1 MSSATACSSCR
12 SARDPGQ
19 PARNDNRTLRSGLS
33 TFRST
38 RQMLCQVPSANRPPR
53 TGTVAYGGTSAGIT
67 WERPCPRL
75 PCRCCQ
81 RSSAGRRS
89 PSAVRRSSSLP
100 APVSMIAIPAVACGT
115 NTCSRPSPSSAT
127 NSWQRRVRS
136 WIASSSPVRTLI
148 VSLRKALL
156 DPLHLGGE
164 LSVVPRPD
172 IGLQHQ
178 ADTWGGRGDDVH
190 GLLDHRHHL
199 VPLPL
204 DVGEH
209 GIGLA
214 GEAGGAHDTDRL
226 GDRLAHA
233 TTLVPIGR
241 ADAEGDEHGLSAS
254 AGFGGRTA

>member
-19 PARNDNRTLRSGLS
+19 PATNDSRTSRSGLS

-53 TGTVAYGGTSAGIT
+53 TGTVTYGGTSAGIT

-100 APVSMIAIPAVACGT
+100 APVSIIAMPAVACGT
-115 NTCSRPSPSSAT
+115 NTCSRPSPSPAT
-127 NSWQRRVRS
+127 NSCHRRVRS
-136 WIASSSPVRTLI
+136 WIASPSPVRTLI

-156 DPLHLGGE
+156 DPLDLGGE
-164 LSVVPRPD
+164 LFVVPRPD
-172 IGLQHQ
+172 VGLQHPP
-178 ADTWGGRGDDVH
+178 DTWRRRGHDVH

-214 GEAGGAHDTDRL
+214 GEAGGTNDADRL
-226 GDRLAHA
+226 RDRLAHA
-233 TTLVPIGR
+233 TGRVPSRR
-241 ADAEGDEHGLSAS
+241 ADAEGNEHGLSAS